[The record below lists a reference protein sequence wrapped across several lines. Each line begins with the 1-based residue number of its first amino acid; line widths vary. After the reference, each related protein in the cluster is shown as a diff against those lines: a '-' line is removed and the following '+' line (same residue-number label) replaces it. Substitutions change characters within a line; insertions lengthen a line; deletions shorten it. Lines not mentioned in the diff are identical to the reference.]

1 MLKSLLMAVRIE
13 KLVQGGNGFARLETG
28 ESLFVQ
34 GALAGELVEYAIDQV
49 KKGYVNAH
57 VTKVLEPSADRV
69 VPPCP
74 YYGICG
80 GCDLQHLASEKQ
92 AEAKVKLV
100 LENLSR
106 IGAVSSDSLVIEPP
120 ACGPAW
126 AYRSRVRFHVD
137 LASQNIGFL
146 AKKSNTLVPIRSCPI
161 LVDSLNEV
169 LARKNA
175 IIEAARKEKFS
186 QKAGKTPYIEINA
199 FAGDKKV
206 SFGDESVLAT
216 VDGHGFWVSANVFFQ
231 GNRYLLGEM
240 GQFVQSYCI
249 GNEVMDLYSG
259 VGTFSS
265 FLGQKGRNIVAVE
278 RDRLCLSLA
287 KKNVPSVEFFTD
299 SVEQWG
305 KTKKR
310 VVDTVVVDPPRT
322 GLDDS
327 VPLQIAKWNPKRIIY
342 ISCNSVTLSRD
353 LQRFSEQGYTAKVL
367 KVFDLYPQ
375 TFHQEVAVVLDRE
388 EL

>member
-1 MLKSLLMAVRIE
+1 MVARIE
-13 KLVQGGNGFARLETG
+13 KLVQGGSGFTRLETG

-34 GALAGELVEYAIDQV
+34 GALGGELVAYEIDQV
-49 KKGYVNAH
+49 KKGYINAH
-57 VTKVLEPSADRV
+57 TTNVIEPSADRV
-69 VPPCP
+69 EPSCP
-74 YYGICG
+74 YYGLCG
-80 GCDLQHLASEKQ
+80 GCDLQHLASERQ
-92 AEAKVKLV
+92 ADAKLNLV

-106 IGAVSSDSLVIEPP
+106 IGSVDPDSLTIEPT
-120 ACGPAW
+120 ASGPFW

-137 LASQNIGFL
+137 LASNAIGFL
-146 AKKSNTLVPIRSCPI
+146 AKKSNTLVSIRSCPI
-161 LVDSLNEV
+161 LVDSLNEA

-175 IIEAARKEKFS
+175 ILEVARKVRFS
-186 QKAGKTPYIEINA
+186 QKSNKTPYVEINA
-199 FAGDKKV
+199 FAGDKKI
-206 SFGDESVLAT
+206 SFGDEAVLTT
-216 VDGHGFWVSANVFFQ
+216 VDGHAFWVSANVFFQ

-240 GQFVQSYCI
+240 GQFVQSHCL

-265 FLGQKGRNIVAVE
+265 FLSQKGRKIVSVE

-287 KKNVPSVEFFTD
+287 KKNIPDVEFFTD

-305 KTKKR
+305 KTRKR

-327 VPLQIAKWNPKRIIY
+327 VPAQIAKWKPARVIY

-353 LQRFSEQGYTAKVL
+353 LQRFLEQGYTANVL

-375 TFHQEVAVVLDRE
+375 TFHQEVAVVLDRK